1 MKVMVMFFALNPVL
15 QYTIIKERKDLVCMH
30 ACPVCGKL
38 ISKKSKCCID
48 CYIEQKSIKSDT
60 TLKDIHD
67 SAPYQINAR
76 VRGFA
81 RTKVKQLGIDKKCRI
96 CGYDKHVEV
105 HHIKPI
111 SSFPPDTLI
120 SDINSEDNLVVLC
133 PNCHW
138 EADNGLL
145 KFD

>member
-1 MKVMVMFFALNPVL
+1 MKSKKH
-15 QYTIIKERKDLVCMH
+15 ICKS
-30 ACPVCGKL
+30 CGKG
-38 ISKKSKCCID
+38 ISKKSTYCKT
-48 CYIEQKSIKSDT
+48 CYTSL
-60 TLKDIHD
+60 TLINSNTKLEDVHK
-67 SAPYQINAR
+67 AAKYQVSAR
-76 VRGFA
+76 VRGLA
-81 RTKVKQLGIDKKCRI
+81 RAKAKHLGLDKKCQI